1 MATEKWSVFSLS
13 TTVLST
19 ELNALANNAY
29 SAPGTAYDNGVN
41 LNRFAMAEF
50 FGPTGTAPTVDT
62 TLDLFAI
69 PAPDGTNYG
78 DGGSAV
84 KPAGAYYVGSF
95 QLRAV
100 NTDQRVMTPIFE
112 LPPCKV
118 AFVLFNNAT
127 GQALDATLNKVF
139 LYTCNRTVV

>member
-1 MATEKWSVFSLS
+1 MATEKWSVFGSAVP
-13 TTVLST
+13 VLTT
-19 ELNALANNAY
+19 ELDALANNAY
-29 SAPGTAYDNGVN
+29 SAPGPAYDNGVN

-69 PAPDGTNYG
+69 PAPGGTNYG
-78 DGGSAV
+78 DGGSTV
-84 KPAGAYYVGSF
+84 KPAAAYYCGSF

-100 NTDQRVMTPIFE
+100 NTDQRIMTPIFE

-118 AFVLFNNAT
+118 KFVLFNNAT
-127 GQALDATLNKVF
+127 GQALDATNNTVNI
-139 LYTCNRTVV
+139 YPCNRTVV